1 MRRATVKKR
10 IPYPKGLMRP
20 PLLFW
25 EYLEYK
31 KGTKRVSKKNAI
43 NPLYF
48 VPIARPHKIEETIK
62 YFN

>member
-1 MRRATVKKR
+1 MKKS
-10 IPYPKGLMRP
+10 IPYPTGLMKL

-31 KGTKRVSKKNAI
+31 KGTNKVIRKKKI

-48 VPIARPHKIEETIK
+48 VPIAKPHRPAERAR
-62 YFN
+62 NLN